1 MLCPF
6 LSDLFSKNL
15 FRAVSSPLKNPIKD
29 HKNFR
34 AIFIIKETKRSA
46 KMRAKNDMKLN
57 WYSLLRKSIVNVPSV
72 SFTKLNATANA
83 IAMLKKNIAF
93 INTQI
98 TDLSDLPFQ

>member
-15 FRAVSSPLKNPIKD
+15 LRAVSSPLKNPIKD
-29 HKNFR
+29 HKNFKT
-34 AIFIIKETKRSA
+34 IFIIKATKRSA

-72 SFTKLNATANA
+72 SSTKLNATASA
-83 IAMLKKNIAF
+83 IAMLKKNHAF
-93 INTQI
+93 INIHI
-98 TDLSDLPFQ
+98 TDLFDLPFQ